1 MQHTAVVI
9 ALLAFIP
16 ARNLKSEL
24 GIPAHKGSPR
34 YGGCRRRVD
43 DRMKHHCSRAG
54 KSLCEGMRIGLK
66 QGYCFYFFFGLVS
79 INVFVHLAKLNVH

>member
-9 ALLAFIP
+9 VLLALIP
-16 ARNLKSEL
+16 ARNLKSQL
-24 GIPAHKGSPR
+24 GIPAHRGSPTYR
-34 YGGCRRRVD
+34 GCRRRVD

-54 KSLCEGMRIGLK
+54 KSLCEGMRNWAKTRILFL
-66 QGYCFYFFFGLVS
+66 FYFGLVS